1 MRTLTRWNRRSRVD
15 KRKQYQEFIIYCCS
29 VAEHINPSAD
39 GFKTLLQLY
48 PLKWMETF
56 FKFSM
61 FLLLTVGLVNLWA
74 LSWEKWKHSTAMIG
88 ILLFFFEKL
97 LMEKNTYIIF
107 VLFQSSMQFVCPS
120 LCSIPHCRIFSKSAC
135 FQKLPYKFSQY
146 ATGGMNSKHAEGVG
160 SLEGRHP
167 DWQTPASSY
176 VIVASGIETTTPGGL
191 EQDRTRR
198 WWYSWRFMT
207 RKSKACIRWCIDADV
222 MV

>member
-1 MRTLTRWNRRSRVD
+1 MASKPCSNYIHLNEWRPFSNLVC
-15 KRKQYQEFIIYCCS
+15 FCCWQS
-29 VAEHINPSAD
+29 VLWIFE
-39 GFKTLLQLY
+39 LY
-48 PLKWMETF
+48 LGRNENTQQQWSVF
-56 FKFSM
+56 C
-61 FLLLTVGLVNLWA
+61 
-74 LSWEKWKHSTAMIG
+74 
-88 ILLFFFEKL
+88 FFFEKL